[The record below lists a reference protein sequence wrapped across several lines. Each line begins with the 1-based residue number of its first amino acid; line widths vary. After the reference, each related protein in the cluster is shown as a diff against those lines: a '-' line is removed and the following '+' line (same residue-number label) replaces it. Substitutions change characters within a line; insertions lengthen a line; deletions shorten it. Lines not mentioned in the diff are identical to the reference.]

1 MAHALVDSLDLLSF
15 EPATL
20 SRVSLTLVHDGL
32 GRPVRAPLLIAR
44 GRHDGPVLGL
54 TAALH
59 GNELNGIPVIHRLMH
74 KLDLRGL
81 RGTVI
86 AVLVA
91 NVPGFHREWR
101 GYADGSDLNHL
112 FPGEPDG
119 SAPRVYAQ
127 RLLDRVIQHVD
138 RLLDLHTA
146 SEGRVNSLYV
156 RADMKDPT
164 VARMAFLQRPQ
175 IIVHNP
181 PVDRTL
187 RGAAALLG
195 IPAITVEIGNPQRFH
210 GEYIRSAARGVRA
223 VMAEMGMIPAR
234 TLDLGAEP
242 VVCSRS
248 GWIYTQHGGL
258 LEVFPKVAQPIRQ
271 GETIA
276 RVTDIFGDEIATYQ
290 APEDGVCIGHSVNPV
305 AMTGA
310 RVLHLGIAA
319 TSAEAYLERGM
330 TDPAES
336 AKVGG
341 EPAATEIA

>member
-1 MAHALVDSLDLLSF
+1 MAQALLDQLDLASF

-44 GRHDGPVLGL
+44 GRREGPVLGL

-74 KLDLRGL
+74 KLDLRSL
-81 RGTVI
+81 RGTVV

-91 NVPGFHREWR
+91 NVPGYHREWR

-119 SAPRVYAQ
+119 SAPRVYAE
-127 RLLDRVIQHVD
+127 RLLDRVIRHVD

-234 TLDLGAEP
+234 ALDLGPEP

-258 LEVFPKVAQPIRQ
+258 LEVFPKVAQPIAA

-276 RVTDIFGDEIATYQ
+276 RVTDIFGDEVATYR

-310 RVLHLGIAA
+310 RVLHLGIVA
-319 TSAEAYLERGM
+319 TSAEAYLSRGV
-330 TDPAES
+330 TDPVES
-336 AKVGG
+336 ARSGD
-341 EPAATEIA
+341 EPVAT

>member
-1 MAHALVDSLDLLSF
+1 MAQHLIDHLDLSAF

-32 GRPVRAPLLIAR
+32 GRPVRVPLLIAR
-44 GRHDGPVLGL
+44 GRREGPVLGL

-74 KLDLRGL
+74 RLDLRGL
-81 RGTVI
+81 KGTIV

-101 GYADGSDLNHL
+101 GYADGADLNHL

-127 RLLDRVIQHVD
+127 RLLDRVIRHVD
-138 RLLDLHTA
+138 RLIDLHTA

-187 RGAAALLG
+187 RGAAALIG

-210 GEYIRSAARGVRA
+210 GEYIRAAARGVRA
-223 VMAEMGMIPAR
+223 VMAEMGMIPPR
-234 TLDLGAEP
+234 NLDLGAEP
-242 VVCSRS
+242 VVCTRS

-258 LEVFPKVAQPIRQ
+258 LEVFPKVAQPVRA

-276 RVTDIFGDEIATYQ
+276 RITDIFGDEVATYQ
-290 APEDGVCIGHSVNPV
+290 APSDGVCIGHSVNPV

-310 RVLHLGIAA
+310 RVLHLGIVA
-319 TSAEAYLERGM
+319 TSAEAFLDRGV
-330 TDPAES
+330 TGAPSPATS
-336 AKVGG
+336 SG
-341 EPAATEIA
+341 EPAATEPA